1 MIRLMGSCRNALFE
15 KRSFARRGQ
24 LSSRFGKLKNII
36 GWLVVCLQNLY
47 WSFGLGP
54 EDQASESGKA
64 AVVGSFTNEGHPAN

>member
-36 GWLVVCLQNLY
+36 GWLVVCLFAKLVLVFR
-47 WSFGLGP
+47 FGAG
-54 EDQASESGKA
+54 
-64 AVVGSFTNEGHPAN
+64 GSSQ